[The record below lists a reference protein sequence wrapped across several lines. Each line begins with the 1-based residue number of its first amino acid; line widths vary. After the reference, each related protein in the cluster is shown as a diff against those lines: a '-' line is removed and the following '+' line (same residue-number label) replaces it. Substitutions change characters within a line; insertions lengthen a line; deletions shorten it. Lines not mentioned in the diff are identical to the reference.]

1 MLNES
6 IKIPWQTRQDKGAAF
21 LSVHSFTVITQAQCN
36 LILSP
41 QTNPKRTHISLVP
54 QENLLQYSLCQ
65 ISERLLVKP
74 DGSSKYNKWTKY
86 RITLLWSHGL
96 SSLEKSEI
104 GFSKTQQ
111 QNVSFYFM
119 FTITFPP
126 TFHQLGK
133 GSQRRGKRA
142 SSSLKKWTPSICA
155 ASRRVISRWRFNAL
169 TFNWQVTILQTFTKM
184 KSWGRG
190 SKHFPLKHVW
200 KLKSNDH
207 AKEVARTSYS
217 SRGNQHTE
225 FLWLWSNYKE

>member
-1 MLNES
+1 M
-6 IKIPWQTRQDKGAAF
+6 
-21 LSVHSFTVITQAQCN
+21 
-36 LILSP
+36 
-41 QTNPKRTHISLVP
+41 P

-65 ISERLLVKP
+65 ISEWLLVKP

-104 GFSKTQQ
+104 SFSKTQQ

-126 TFHQLGK
+126 TLHQLGK

-155 ASRRVISRWRFNAL
+155 ASRRVISRWRFNAV

-184 KSWGRG
+184 KRWGRG

-200 KLKSNDH
+200 KLMSNDH
-207 AKEVARTSYS
+207 AKKVARTSYS